1 MIKDLFKAVRI
12 PLLFVAIITII
23 HTYSSYYGIRLSHY
37 GIYPRELKG
46 IIGIFTS
53 PFIHGDWKHLFN
65 NSVPLVVL
73 GSALFHFYKRLAPR
87 VLIYSIIYTGIL
99 VWLGGRPSFHIGA
112 SGLVYA
118 LASFLFISGFVRKHR
133 PLMAISMAVVFIYGG
148 MIWGIFP
155 REEHISWEGHLYG
168 AFNGL
173 FWALYYREE
182 GPQRKKYSWEIEEEV
197 LNSLDGIEV
206 IYEELDTYE
215 PKPEPIS
222 YNYEYIHK
230 TPNKKIVKE

>member
-1 MIKDLFKAVRI
+1 MMKDLLKAVRA
-12 PLLFVAIITII
+12 PLLFVVILFLI
-23 HTYSSYYGIRLSHY
+23 HSYSTYFGVRLSHY

-46 IIGIFTS
+46 LLGILTS

-65 NSVPLVVL
+65 NSVPLILL

-87 VLIYSIIYTGIL
+87 VWIYSILYTGIL

-118 LASFLFISGFVRKHR
+118 LASFLFFSGFIRKHR
-133 PLMAISMAVVFIYGG
+133 PLMAISMVVVFIYGG

-155 REEHISWEGHLYG
+155 RDEHISWEGHLFG

-173 FWALYYREE
+173 FWAFYYKSE
-182 GPQRKKYSWEIEEEV
+182 GPQRKKYSWEIEEEI
-197 LNSLDGIEV
+197 LTDLEGLEV
-206 IYEELDTYE
+206 IYVELDPYNSMDETL
-215 PKPEPIS
+215 S
-222 YNYEYIHK
+222 YSYEYIENS
-230 TPNKKIVKE
+230 TNKKL

>member
-1 MIKDLFKAVRI
+1 MMKDLLKAVRA
-12 PLLFVAIITII
+12 PLLFVVILFLI
-23 HTYSSYYGIRLSHY
+23 HSYSTYYGVRLSHY

-46 IIGIFTS
+46 LLGILTS

-65 NSVPLVVL
+65 NSVPLILL

-87 VLIYSIIYTGIL
+87 VWIYSILYTGIL

-118 LASFLFISGFVRKHR
+118 LASFLFFSGFIRKHR
-133 PLMAISMAVVFIYGG
+133 PLMAISMVVVFIYGG

-155 REEHISWEGHLYG
+155 RDEHISWEGHLFG

-173 FWALYYREE
+173 FWAFYYKSE
-182 GPQRKKYSWEIEEEV
+182 GPQRKKYSWEIEEEI
-197 LNSLDGIEV
+197 LTDLEGLEV
-206 IYEELDTYE
+206 IYEELD
-215 PKPEPIS
+215 S
-222 YNYEYIHK
+222 YNSMDETLSYSYEYIEK
-230 TPNKKIVKE
+230 STNKKL

>member
-1 MIKDLFKAVRI
+1 MKDLLKAVRA
-12 PLLFVAIITII
+12 PLLFVVILFLI
-23 HTYSSYYGIRLSHY
+23 HSYSTYYGVRLSHY

-46 IIGIFTS
+46 LLGILTS

-65 NSVPLVVL
+65 NSVPLILL

-87 VLIYSIIYTGIL
+87 VWIYSILYTGIL

-118 LASFLFISGFVRKHR
+118 LASFLFFSGFIRKHR
-133 PLMAISMAVVFIYGG
+133 PLMAISMVVVFIYGG

-155 REEHISWEGHLYG
+155 RDEHISWEGHLFG

-173 FWALYYREE
+173 FWAFYYKSE
-182 GPQRKKYSWEIEEEV
+182 GPQRKKYSWEIEEEI
-197 LNSLDGIEV
+197 LTDLEGLEV
-206 IYEELDTYE
+206 IYVELDPYNSMDETL
-215 PKPEPIS
+215 S
-222 YNYEYIHK
+222 YSYEYIENS
-230 TPNKKIVKE
+230 TNKKL

>member
-1 MIKDLFKAVRI
+1 MKDLLKAVRA
-12 PLLFVAIITII
+12 PLLFVVILFLI
-23 HTYSSYYGIRLSHY
+23 HSYSTYYGVRLSHY

-46 IIGIFTS
+46 LLGILTS

-65 NSVPLVVL
+65 NSVPLILL

-87 VLIYSIIYTGIL
+87 VWIYSILYTGIL

-118 LASFLFISGFVRKHR
+118 LASFLFFSGFIRKHR
-133 PLMAISMAVVFIYGG
+133 PLMAISMVVVFIYGG

-155 REEHISWEGHLYG
+155 RDEHISWEGHLFG

-173 FWALYYREE
+173 FWAFYYKSE
-182 GPQRKKYSWEIEEEV
+182 GPQRKKYSWEIEEEI
-197 LNSLDGIEV
+197 LTDLEGLEV
-206 IYEELDTYE
+206 IYEELD
-215 PKPEPIS
+215 S
-222 YNYEYIHK
+222 YNSMDETLSYSYEYIEK
-230 TPNKKIVKE
+230 STNKKL

>member
-1 MIKDLFKAVRI
+1 MMKDLLKAVRA
-12 PLLFVAIITII
+12 PLLFVVILFLI
-23 HTYSSYYGIRLSHY
+23 HSYSTYYGVRLSHY

-46 IIGIFTS
+46 LLGILTS

-65 NSVPLVVL
+65 NSVPLILL

-87 VLIYSIIYTGIL
+87 VWIYSILYTGIL

-118 LASFLFISGFVRKHR
+118 LASFLFFSGFIRKHR
-133 PLMAISMAVVFIYGG
+133 PLMAISMVVVFIYGG

-155 REEHISWEGHLYG
+155 RDEHISWEGHLFG

-173 FWALYYREE
+173 FWAFYYKSE
-182 GPQRKKYSWEIEEEV
+182 GPQRKKYSWEIEEEI
-197 LNSLDGIEV
+197 LTDLEGLEV
-206 IYEELDTYE
+206 IYEELDPYNSMQETL
-215 PKPEPIS
+215 S
-222 YNYEYIHK
+222 YNYEYIQK
-230 TPNKKIVKE
+230 STNKKL